1 MIPETFTVY
10 KTEVHALRDCP
21 CDACTAER
29 RRITSQTPP
38 GRISLTPQN
47 AYQLGIIPR
56 LSPFGS
62 VAAEIKARQDA
73 MKPSCTQFDG
83 DI

>member
-29 RRITSQTPP
+29 QRITNQLPP

-56 LSPFGS
+56 LSPHGS
-62 VAAEIKARQDA
+62 VAANLMAQQDA
-73 MKPSCTQFDG
+73 RAE
-83 DI
+83 